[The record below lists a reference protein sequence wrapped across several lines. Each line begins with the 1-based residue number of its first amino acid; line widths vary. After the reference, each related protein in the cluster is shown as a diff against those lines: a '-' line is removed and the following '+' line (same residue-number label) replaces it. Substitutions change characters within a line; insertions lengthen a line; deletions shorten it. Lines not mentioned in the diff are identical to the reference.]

1 VELRRAKGADLD
13 DLLFEEVGKEFG
25 FGATTAKN
33 LYYERKR
40 IVEGK
45 GGDERHTLEKGTY

>member
-1 VELRRAKGADLD
+1 MRHADGANLD

-25 FGATTAKN
+25 FSATTAKN

-40 IVEGK
+40 ILEQ
-45 GGDERHTLEKGTY
+45 EEWHLLEKGVY